1 MQLFPPLFG
10 STRSAGNPRATFC
23 ESRRWVRVTT
33 AGDPVPLEKG
43 RRAPRWRPTL
53 RLHGSEVGG
62 GREPFPTPIKA
73 DNVTATLLAVA
84 RTLDTTDIGL
94 DLDFNEGGGFGA
106 RKGLEGCPTAW
117 AALLRRAQVADFVD
131 DGECGT
137 A

>member
-10 STRSAGNPRATFC
+10 STRRAGNPRATFC

-73 DNVTATLLAVA
+73 DNVTCYIIRRLLLSGLFTDPPESVKRSHCCPPANLPAGCLYEDKETKHEYQSAVK
-84 RTLDTTDIGL
+84 RL
-94 DLDFNEGGGFGA
+94 
-106 RKGLEGCPTAW
+106 
-117 AALLRRAQVADFVD
+117 V
-131 DGECGT
+131 
-137 A
+137 